1 MDPEKILEILEKTK
15 GFSWNKGNIDKNWLR
30 HQVTSK
36 ECEEVFFNRPLLVN
50 FDEKHSN
57 EIEKR
62 FQASGKTNR
71 ARNLFIVFII
81 RDIRDIRDKKIRIIS
96 VRDQSKKERRQYAKE
111 KA

>member
-71 ARNLFIVFII
+71 ARNLFIAFII
-81 RDIRDIRDKKIRIIS
+81 RDKEIRIIS
-96 VRDQSKKERRQYAKE
+96 ARDQSKKERRQYAKE